1 MPLGIDPKVDYAFKR
16 VFGDQRNADL
26 LIHLVNSVLR
36 LPDPIVTIE
45 ILNPFNEKD
54 LAEDKL
60 AVLDIKARD
69 QTGRLLN
76 VEMQL
81 ALPRHFRGRILYY
94 WAGLYRQQ
102 IAEGERYDQLRPAVT
117 ICLLNQ
123 RLFSEVEDYHMAFD
137 LYNMANGLRFTDLIQ
152 IHLLEL
158 PKFRRTR
165 EELRN
170 ALDKWLYF
178 FRYAETMDPRALPAA
193 LEESVYQR
201 AVRELEM
208 LTKDDLERERYEA
221 RVKGIRDHLS
231 FVEDAR
237 QAQEDARQA
246 QEDARQAQEDSRRA
260 QEEARQAQEEA
271 RQAQEDA
278 RQAQEEALRTRGRTG
293 TGRSDRAHSTLSTAP
308 EAAIDASRR
317 TVAAFH
323 RGASLSCREAG
334 VRDRIGRLAYETRK
348 VACRHDAQQETTDF
362 HAYQPFPPL
371 PDSPGSRFLLP
382 GLGLCRPWCRARGHV
397 SRGLGVDP
405 CRETEGRCRF
415 PRRRRQGGT

>member
-246 QEDARQAQEDSRRA
+246 RRMPGRRGGFPA
-260 QEEARQAQEEA
+260 GAGGSPAGA
-271 RQAQEDA
+271 GGSPAGA
-278 RQAQEEALRTRGRTG
+278 GGCPAGAGGSVARTRGRTG

>member
-165 EELRN
+165 EELRD

-178 FRYAETMDPRALPAA
+178 FRYAEKMDPRALPAA

-278 RQAQEEALRTRGRTG
+278 RQAQEEALR
-293 TGRSDRAHSTLSTAP
+293 A
-308 EAAIDASRR
+308 
-317 TVAAFH
+317 
-323 RGASLSCREAG
+323 RE
-334 VRDRIGRLAYETRK
+334 
-348 VACRHDAQQETTDF
+348 
-362 HAYQPFPPL
+362 
-371 PDSPGSRFLLP
+371 
-382 GLGLCRPWCRARGHV
+382 
-397 SRGLGVDP
+397 
-405 CRETEGRCRF
+405 EGRE
-415 PRRRRQGGT
+415 QGVLIGHIQLCQRLLKRPSTPQDELLRLSIEELRSLAEKLESETV